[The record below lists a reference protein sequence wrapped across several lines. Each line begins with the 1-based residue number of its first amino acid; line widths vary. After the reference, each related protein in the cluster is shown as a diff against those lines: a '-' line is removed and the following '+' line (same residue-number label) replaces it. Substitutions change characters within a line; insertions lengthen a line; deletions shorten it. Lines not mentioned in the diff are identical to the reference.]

1 VSTNYLTF
9 SLKKRENFFSCCNAE
24 EIDEKN
30 NYEKLNSSSIKY
42 NKYDG
47 ILNESITPENS
58 DKEEENEPEIQQ
70 EKEIDFK
77 NGMVDKKEDDNK
89 SDDLIIFNTEKRKR
103 NKRHIE
109 NSNFDS
115 IFNGSTLML
124 KENQSKE
131 RINLGKNNINNIKI
145 IRQGIKDMNK
155 NIIDDIKSENIIISE
170 GEENKS
176 NKEK

>member
-1 VSTNYLTF
+1 
-9 SLKKRENFFSCCNAE
+9 
-24 EIDEKN
+24 
-30 NYEKLNSSSIKY
+30 
-42 NKYDG
+42 
-47 ILNESITPENS
+47 
-58 DKEEENEPEIQQ
+58 
-70 EKEIDFK
+70 
-77 NGMVDKKEDDNK
+77 
-89 SDDLIIFNTEKRKR
+89 
-103 NKRHIE
+103 
-109 NSNFDS
+109 
-115 IFNGSTLML
+115 ML

>member
-1 VSTNYLTF
+1 MEELFRYFLYNYHL
-9 SLKKRENFFSCCNAE
+9 LNMN
-24 EIDEKN
+24 D
-30 NYEKLNSSSIKY
+30 NYEKLNSLSIKY